1 MIRALILSA
10 MLIAGLAYLSLRE
23 ARSARDTAFA
33 ELSRDLVKEKP
44 TGGEQWEYSS
54 GVDKMDDSARKFAS
68 VESSNVF
75 ELSFP
80 YHRPQRAMLTLRNM
94 GKQGMSVALGVER
107 GQFLWRKPVV
117 VRVDGGDP
125 VTLSTS
131 EAANGRTDVI
141 FLADYKLFTKLIRG
155 KSSLLIRAEFY
166 QETSPIFEFDI
177 SGLDES
183 KLK

>member
-1 MIRALILSA
+1 MIKALAVLALS
-10 MLIAGLAYLSLRE
+10 IAGFAFLASRE
-23 ARSARDTAFA
+23 MRSAGDTAFA
-33 ELSRDLVKEKP
+33 EISREIVKEKT
-44 TGGEQWEYSS
+44 TGGEQWEYRS
-54 GVDKMDDSARKFAS
+54 GVDKMDDSARKFAA
-68 VESSNVF
+68 VASSNFF

-117 VRVDGGDP
+117 VRIDGGDP

-141 FLADYKLFTKLIRG
+141 FLDDHKLFTKLIRG

-166 QETSPIFEFDI
+166 QETSPVFEFDV